1 MSDLE
6 DRRQQ
11 TIDRLAAAYADDALD
26 LDELERRVD
35 SAERAST
42 SEALVPLVAD
52 LPALPGQPPTAST
65 ALVPPGEVPEQR
77 SLVTVFGS
85 VKRDRVW
92 TVPRRLK
99 VVSVFGGTDL
109 DFRKARL
116 GPGTTEVR
124 VVSVMS
130 GVRLFVPAG
139 LPVEVDGV
147 GILGA
152 FEGRVADS
160 ATGDEPPSRLRVSGL
175 ALLSGV
181 EVEDRLPGETGRQA
195 RRRRKQARRTLKE
208 ASADRALEARREG
221 RLLEARRD
229 PPDEG

>member
-1 MSDLE
+1 MSELE
-6 DRRQQ
+6 DRRQR
-11 TIDRLAAAYADDALD
+11 TIDRLAAAYADDELD

-52 LPALPGQPPTAST
+52 LPAVPEPAPTPAST
-65 ALVPPGEVPEQR
+65 ALVPAGEVPEQR

-85 VKRDRVW
+85 VKRDRAW

-99 VVSVFGGTDL
+99 VVSIFGGTDL

-130 GVRLFVPAG
+130 GVRLLVPAG
-139 LPVEVDGV
+139 LPVEVEGV

-152 FEGRVADS
+152 FEERVADPE
-160 ATGDEPPSRLRVSGL
+160 TGDDPPSRLRVSGL

-181 EVEDRLPGETGRQA
+181 EVEDRLPGETRRQA
-195 RRRRKQARRTLKE
+195 RKRRKQARRALKE
-208 ASADRALEARREG
+208 AHADRALEARREG
-221 RLLEARRD
+221 RLLD
-229 PPDEG
+229 SPDDNDR

>member
-1 MSDLE
+1 MSELE

-11 TIDRLAAAYADDALD
+11 TIDRLAAAYAEDELD

-52 LPALPGQPPTAST
+52 LPAVQAPTPAST
-65 ALVPPGEVPEQR
+65 ALVHAGEVPEQR

-85 VKRDRVW
+85 VKRDRAW

-99 VVSVFGGTDL
+99 VVSIFGGTDL

-130 GVRLFVPAG
+130 GVRLLVPAG
-139 LPVEVDGV
+139 LPVEVEGV

-152 FEGRVADS
+152 FDERVADPEG
-160 ATGDEPPSRLRVSGL
+160 GDEPPSRLRVSGL

-181 EVEDRLPGETGRQA
+181 EVEDRLPGETSRQA
-195 RRRRKQARRTLKE
+195 RRRRKRARRALKE
-208 ASADRALEARREG
+208 APADGLLGAG
-221 RLLEARRD
+221 RDGHLLEPRRD

>member
-1 MSDLE
+1 MSDLDE
-6 DRRQQ
+6 QRQQ
-11 TIDRLAAAYADDALD
+11 TIDRLTAAYADDRLE
-26 LDELERRVD
+26 LEELERRVD
-35 SAERAST
+35 SAERAGT

-52 LPALPGQPPTAST
+52 LPAVQEPARAGT
-65 ALVPPGEVPEQR
+65 ALVPAGEAPEQR

-85 VKRDRVW
+85 VKRDRAW
-92 TVPRRLK
+92 TVPRRLR

-130 GVRLFVPAG
+130 GVRLLVPTG

-147 GILGA
+147 GILGS
-152 FEGRVADS
+152 FDERVGDPEV
-160 ATGDEPPSRLRVSGL
+160 GDESTCRLRVSGL

-181 EVEDRLPGETGRQA
+181 EIEDRLPGESRRQA
-195 RRRRKQARRTLKE
+195 RRRRKQARH
-208 ASADRALEARREG
+208 ALEQAATD
-221 RLLEARRD
+221 RLLEARRHAPTSD
-229 PPDEG
+229 TDER